1 MLKIVGYARKDYLN
15 LAITLSTSLSGL
27 AQLLVAS
34 TVFPQR
40 LQVIPS
46 LLRNGLCEAQVP
58 LNSPFFRKIS
68 LTDIK
73 TKKRAM
79 KPSVMKKV
87 AIPEKFTQI

>member
-79 KPSVMKKV
+79 KPRVIKKV
-87 AIPEKFTQI
+87 VIPEKFAQI

>member
-1 MLKIVGYARKDYLN
+1 MLKIVGYTRKDYLN

-27 AQLLVAS
+27 AQLLLAS

-73 TKKRAM
+73 TKKIAM
-79 KPSVMKKV
+79 KPSVIKKV
-87 AIPEKFTQI
+87 AIPEKFAQI

>member
-1 MLKIVGYARKDYLN
+1 MLKIVGYTRKDYLN

-34 TVFPQR
+34 TVFPHR
-40 LQVIPS
+40 PQVTPS
-46 LLRNGLCEAQVP
+46 LFRKGLCEAQVP

-79 KPSVMKKV
+79 KPSVIKKV
-87 AIPEKFTQI
+87 AIPDNFAQI